1 MMIDVFNTEILRVKV
16 QNLEFELRK
25 FNIFF

>member
-1 MMIDVFNTEILRVKV
+1 MMIDVFETEILRVKV
-16 QNLEFELRK
+16 QNLEIELRK